1 VLRVVSLLGIGVL
14 NLEVQV
20 LVMYGGIVIHLLHK
34 GLESLFVSEVVGV
47 VELRE
52 GEGVGKD
59 LHGLSVLALDRQ
71 FHQFVRILLVHLVG
85 VGETRAYIEDLRIVE
100 LLKVIVNEAED
111 QGDRRDLLVG
121 LGLPPKLHVGCQAVP
136 RMHQG

>member
-1 VLRVVSLLGIGVL
+1 
-14 NLEVQV
+14 
-20 LVMYGGIVIHLLHK
+20 MYGGIVVHLLHK

-71 FHQFVRILLVHLVG
+71 FHQLVRILLVHLVG
-85 VGETRAYIEDLRIVE
+85 VGETRAYIEHLWTVE
-100 LLKVIVNEAED
+100 LLKVIVYEAED

-121 LGLPPKLHVGCQAVP
+121 LGLPAKLHVRCEAVP

>member
-1 VLRVVSLLGIGVL
+1 MLRVVPLLGVGVL

-20 LVMYGGIVIHLLHK
+20 LVMYRGIVVHLLHK
-34 GLESLFVSEVVGV
+34 SLESLFVSEVVGV

-52 GEGVGKD
+52 GEGVGED

-71 FHQFVRILLVHLVG
+71 FHQLVRILLVHLVG
-85 VGETRAYIEDLRIVE
+85 VGETRAYIEYLRIVE
-100 LLKVIVNEAED
+100 LLKVIVHEAED

-121 LGLPPKLHVGCQAVP
+121 LGLPPELHVGCQAVP